1 MEKQSSLETS
11 VEEPVL
17 ADVRLR
23 HRIEL
28 NKFTLISPR
37 NNSKQTVIPRL
48 LYLHIFS
55 VFTFKHDNDS

>member
-17 ADVRLR
+17 ADVGLR